1 MKERPPS
8 ETAISLLSDRAL
20 DQAIWAFVW
29 LGVILRLVRY
39 LLKFPLS
46 RDEAMLASS
55 LIDRKYLELL
65 EPLDY
70 GQVAPFAYLWVNK
83 AVITLLNF
91 SELSLRL
98 LPFAFGVGSLFLI
111 RWLAVRVIPG
121 IPALLAVGILSV
133 AYYPIR
139 LATEAKPYSLDLFV
153 ALVLTL
159 LAVQVWKE
167 PERHIWILLLA
178 MIAPFAVLI
187 SYPATFVIGGVGLAL
202 LPAVRRADGPTKFGW
217 LAFAGLSFG
226 TFLAVYWWTTRA
238 QYESSLVA
246 ADVLTFWARGFPPLD
261 SPFGFLRWFL
271 YAHLGRTF
279 AYPVGAENGGS
290 ILTFGCFVVGAVVLY
305 RNGKRWLLAILLMP
319 FALTAV
325 AAAFKLYPY
334 GGSGRITQ
342 HFVPAISLLAGLGLA
357 SLLLRRKDVAGR
369 RKGLAWAIGFLLV
382 VGFGSTVRYAVS
394 RYQDEESSVTAREF
408 AKSFW
413 TQNALDAELVCAIV
427 DVPAISAYRGQ
438 LPHMHRYW
446 TNQRIY
452 FDRLHHRESPN
463 FDSITDDHPLRVAVP
478 DARINSSDTS
488 QLPADV
494 RTSLDEWLD
503 GLRTLYTHV
512 SSEKFLAESYDDR
525 GVVREVWVDLLEF
538 VPRETPT
545 PLPDGADL
553 RRMP

>member
-1 MKERPPS
+1 ME
-8 ETAISLLSDRAL
+8 EISQFESKSPLLSDRAL
-20 DQAIWAFVW
+20 DQAIWAFIW
-29 LGVILRLVRY
+29 LGVVLRLVRF

-46 RDEAMLASS
+46 RDEAMLASN

-65 EPLDY
+65 APLDY
-70 GQVAPFAYLWVNK
+70 GQVAPFAYLWINK
-83 AVITLLNF
+83 AIITLLNF

-98 LPFAFGVGSLFLI
+98 LPFAFGVGSLFLM

-139 LATEAKPYSLDLFV
+139 LATEAKPYSLDLFI

-167 PERHIWILLLA
+167 PERHLWIVLLA

-187 SYPATFVIGGVGLAL
+187 SYPAVFVIGGVGLAL
-202 LPAVRRADGPTKFGW
+202 LPAVWRADGPTKFGW
-217 LAFAGLSFG
+217 LAFAFLSFG
-226 TFLAVYWWTTRA
+226 TFLMVYWWTTRA

-246 ADVLTFWARGFPPLD
+246 ADVLGFWARGFPPLD
-261 SPFGFLRWFL
+261 SPLGFLRWFL

-279 AYPVGAENGGS
+279 AYPIGAENGGS
-290 ILTFGCFVVGAVVLY
+290 ILTFGCFVVGATVLY
-305 RNGKRWLLAILLMP
+305 RKRKKWLLAILLMP

-325 AAAFKLYPY
+325 AAALKLYPY

-357 SLLLRRKDVAGR
+357 SLLSRRKDVAGR
-369 RKGLAWAIGFLLV
+369 RKGLAWAVAFLLV
-382 VGFGSTVRYAVS
+382 VGVGSTVRYAIS
-394 RYQDEESSVTAREF
+394 PYQDEESSVTAREF

-413 TQNALDAELVCAIV
+413 TRNARDAELVCAIV
-427 DVPAISAYRGQ
+427 DVPAVVGYRGQ

-478 DARINSSDTS
+478 NARIDSSDTS

-494 RTSLDEWLD
+494 RTALDEWLD
-503 GLRTLYTHV
+503 GLRMQYIQV
-512 SSEKFLAESYDDR
+512 SNEKILAESYDDR

-538 VPRETPT
+538 VPRKTPT
-545 PLPDGADL
+545 PLPGGADL
-553 RRMP
+553 RPRP